1 MIYQGVDTAARITA
15 ETAKKLRQEDVS
27 FAVRYLVPN
36 FGATAWKALSA
47 SEAADIRSAGLA
59 LMLCWELTGDRVKG
73 GGDVGKVDGAA
84 ARKLAEAMGVP
95 AGTAIYFAAD
105 YNAPETDFRSIF
117 EYLYGASQEIGAY
130 SVGLYGHEDL
140 VRYMADRKACRF
152 FWQCVAW
159 SNQFD
164 AAATVRQYC
173 WQGGDEAKALTA
185 KVGIAVDLD
194 SAETLAGMWLPDKP
208 STEAEDAHKWAT
220 DAGIVDETMRDV
232 SQFEIM
238 LWRYHRI
245 FTPEDNKTASGL
257 LE

>member
-1 MIYQGVDTAARITA
+1 MIYQGIDTAARITA

-47 SEAADIRSAGLA
+47 SEAADIRGAGLA
-59 LMLCWELTGDRVKG
+59 LMLCWELTGDRVNG

-117 EYLYGASQEIGAY
+117 EYLYGVSQEIGAY
-130 SVGLYGHEDL
+130 CVGLYGHENL
-140 VRYMADRKACRF
+140 IRYMAERNVCRY

-208 STEAEDAHKWAT
+208 STEAEDAHKWALSMGIT
-220 DAGIVDETMRDV
+220 DNSMRDV
-232 SQFEIM
+232 SQFEVM
-238 LWRYHRI
+238 LYRFFRVYS
-245 FTPEDNKTASGL
+245 PENPQSGSGA